1 MSESPVKPGQMQAS
15 NITGGTG
22 QPPKKGGGAYQGA
35 CKSFNELKGFGF
47 IVGPD
52 GSDIFYHAQGIVDG
66 STPQAGDT
74 LNYDLEPSKLKPDQ
88 VQAENITGGTGFG
101 KGGGKGYDDWGKGG
115 GKGYDDWGKGGGKDA
130 WGGKGGGKWGGGDDD
145 WGGKGG
151 VKWGGGGDDWGAAKG
166 KGKGGD
172 DFGPYGGGG
181 GKDMGKGG
189 DKGKGKGG
197 GKMEAVM
204 AMISP
209 PPMPPPPTP

>member
-47 IVGPD
+47 IIGPD

-101 KGGGKGYDDWGKGG
+101 KGGGKGFDDWGKGG
-115 GKGYDDWGKGGGKDA
+115 GKGYDDWGKGGGKD
-130 WGGKGGGKWGGGDDD
+130 WGMDMGYRGGKSSYDDWGKGGGKGYGMDMGYKGGYKADMGMDMSFK
-145 WGGKGG
+145 GYGKGY
-151 VKWGGGGDDWGAAKG
+151 KGDFKGDFKGDYKGDYKG
-166 KGKGGD
+166 KGKEGD
-172 DFGPYGGGG
+172 Y
-181 GKDMGKGG
+181 
-189 DKGKGKGG
+189 KGKGKK
-197 GKMEAVM
+197 GK
-204 AMISP
+204 
-209 PPMPPPPTP
+209 